1 MTFNKYILL
10 ILLIAT
16 SCAKKAPTAFSGKVI
31 GSCSADSFTG
41 TTFPSVGSQSAGNNI
56 MSVTVNGNQCG
67 AHQYA
72 NQPCVSV
79 TICSPSNPTLCQTI
93 NNILLDTGSY
103 GLRIF
108 NSAITVPLTPI
119 VKGTKAL
126 GECVQFGDGS
136 SEWGPVEYAYVQLGN
151 EPKVAVPIVAID
163 SNFQSAPGPCTSAQS
178 YPDISPAQSGFNGIL
193 GVGLFATDCGSS
205 CATNMT
211 NDQYFTCENNNCSC
225 GATADLLAQVANPI
239 AFLPT
244 DNNGLILKLPA
255 VASGGVPNLSG
266 SLYLGVD
273 TQANNSSAATGS
285 TLMANTFAHVRSK
298 FGAFSSTNLISII
311 DSGSSVLFIPSIA
324 SLPDCGVIGSVNYS
338 GLFCPETQQNLS
350 AVNYNASGTSPSNV
364 NFSVEKASTLYQ
376 SGNMVFATMAAS
388 SGKDTSAMMD
398 WGLPFFFGKNVI
410 VGIQAKVSGLGT
422 GPYFAY

>member
-10 ILLIAT
+10 ILLVAT
-16 SCAKKAPTAFSGKVI
+16 SCAKKAITPTGKII
-31 GSCSADSFTG
+31 GACTADSFTG
-41 TTFPSVGSQSAGNNI
+41 TTLPSVGSPVAGNNV
-56 MSVTVNGNQCG
+56 MSVTVNGAQCG

-79 TICSPSNPTLCQTI
+79 TLCSPANPANCQTI

-108 NSAITVPLTPI
+108 NSVITVPLTPI
-119 VKGTKAL
+119 TKGDKAL

-151 EPKVAVPIVAID
+151 EPKVAVPIVAINSD
-163 SNFQSAPGPCTSAQS
+163 FQSAPAPCTSSQS
-178 YPDISPAQSGFNGIL
+178 NPDVSPALSGFNGVL
-193 GVGLFATDCGSS
+193 GVGLFSTDCGSA
-205 CATNMT
+205 CANIST

-225 GATADLLAQVANPI
+225 GATADLLAQVTNPI
-239 AFLPT
+239 SALPT

-255 VASGGVPNLSG
+255 VASGGVANLSG

-273 TQANNSSAATGS
+273 TQANNASTGTTT
-285 TLMANTFAHVRSK
+285 TLTADGYAEVRSK
-298 FGAFSSTNLISII
+298 FGAFSSTKLVSII

-324 SLPDCGVIGSVNYS
+324 ALPDCGVIGNTDFS
-338 GLFCPETQQNLS
+338 GFFCPASQQNLS
-350 AVNYNASGTSPSNV
+350 SINYNSAGAADSTV
-364 NFSVEKASTLYQ
+364 NFSVENAHSLFQT
-376 SGNMVFATMAAS
+376 GNMVFSTMAAS
-388 SGKDTSAMMD
+388 SGTDTSAMMD
-398 WGLPFFFGKNVI
+398 WGLPFFYGKNVI
-410 VGIQAKVSGLGT
+410 VGIQGKASGLAT